1 MPSALIPERIA
12 DDVLELQVSSPGE
25 AQKLAQA
32 IRAQIEA
39 EDIVAGLDRVSVRF
53 DPSESE
59 LIVRALQAMTTREH
73 EISPPGDPIEIGV
86 SYGGEDGPDL
96 EDVASALGLTKTALI
111 EAHTAQTH
119 TVEMIGFTPGFS
131 YLSGL
136 SESFAVPRLSTPRP
150 RVSAGS
156 VGITAGYTGIY
167 ALQGPGGWPLIGKTE
182 APLFNANRKAPF
194 LLTPGQRV
202 KFRAL

>member
-12 DDVLELQVSSPGE
+12 DDVVELRVSSPSE

-53 DPSESE
+53 NPSLSD
-59 LIVRALQAMTTREH
+59 LIVRALQSMASMESQTST
-73 EISPPGDPIEIGV
+73 SGDPIEIGV
-86 SYGGEDGPDL
+86 SYGGDDGPDL
-96 EDVASALGLTKTALI
+96 ENVAAALGLTKTSLI
-111 EAHTAQTH
+111 EAHTAQIH

-167 ALQGPGGWPLIGKTE
+167 ALQGPGGWPLVGKTE

>member
-12 DDVLELQVSSPGE
+12 DDVLELRVSSPGE

-194 LLTPGQRV
+194 LLAPGQLV
-202 KFRAL
+202 KF